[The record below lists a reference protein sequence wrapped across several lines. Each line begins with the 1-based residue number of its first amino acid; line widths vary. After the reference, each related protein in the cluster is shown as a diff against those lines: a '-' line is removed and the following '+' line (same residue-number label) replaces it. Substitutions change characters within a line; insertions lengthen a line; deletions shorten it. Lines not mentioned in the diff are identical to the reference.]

1 MAEILLA
8 GLDFRTAPVAVRERA
23 AVPEPALREALTT
36 LRALRG
42 VGGVAL
48 ISTCNRVEVIVST
61 RSDEALEEI
70 VRWFDQRAGASMEPH
85 LYVLRQD
92 AAIDHL
98 FRVAAGLESMILGEP
113 QIGGQVRNAF
123 QAAIEAQT
131 IDGLLQQLF
140 EQTLRVAK
148 KIRSDTGIGERAVS
162 ASYAAVELAKKV
174 FGDLSGV
181 RVLLIGA
188 GEMAELTAEHLHS
201 ENVTQVFVAN
211 RSHNRAVELAK
222 RYSGH
227 AIHFDGIAE
236 QLLLCDIV
244 IASTGAPHYVISEDH
259 VRRALEHRRNRSLF
273 LIDLSVPRNISP
285 AVANVDGA
293 YVYSIDDLQHVADE
307 NLEKRRERAKEAEG
321 IVNHEVAAFKKRL
334 AARDAVP
341 TIVELRQRLET
352 IRTGEVEKYLR
363 HLGPVTIDHKEAVE
377 MLTTQIINKILHYPM
392 LQLKEEPAREPA
404 IRRIFGL

>member
-8 GLDFRTAPVAVRERA
+8 GLDFRTAPIGVRERA

-48 ISTCNRVEVIVST
+48 ISTCNRVEVVVST

-70 VRWFDQRAGASMEPH
+70 VHWFDQRAGVSMESH
-85 LYVLRQD
+85 LYLLRQD

-123 QAAIEAQT
+123 QAALEAQT
-131 IDGLLQQLF
+131 VDGLLQQLF

-148 KIRSDTGIGERAVS
+148 KIRSETGIGERAVS

-201 ENVTQVFVAN
+201 EDVTQVFVAN
-211 RSHNRAVELAK
+211 RSHGRAVELAK

-227 AIHFDGIAE
+227 AIHFDGIPE

-244 IASTGAPHYVISEDH
+244 IASTGAPHYVINEDH
-259 VRRALEHRRNRSLF
+259 VRRALEHRRDRSLF
-273 LIDLSVPRNISP
+273 LIDLSVPRNIDP
-285 AVANVDGA
+285 AVANLEGA

-321 IVNHEVAAFKKRL
+321 IVNHEVAGFRKRL

-341 TIVELRQRLET
+341 TIVELRQRLDS
-352 IRTGEVEKYLR
+352 IRTAEVEKYLR
-363 HLGPVTIDHKEAVE
+363 HLGPVTIEHKEAVE